1 MIGNPLTVA
10 DIISELRR
18 GQIRIPEIQR
28 NYVWKRS
35 QVAKLLDSIYRG
47 YPTGAILLWDSP
59 DGIIARDLRTDLGK
73 DVKADSPPKIVLD
86 GQQRITSLGRVF
98 DTQTPTSERILFNV
112 IDEIF
117 EPYSPRSAADSR
129 WIDVT
134 AFLSSELSELDL
146 LDSLTES
153 GTIPK
158 GDKAT
163 RNRVHANIVSLG
175 KVRDYLYPVEI
186 VKNADL
192 ETVTEVFIR
201 VNSGGTRLRDAELA
215 LARLA
220 WKLPGSI
227 VGPFEELEDECQTR
241 GFDLDTRFLMRALI
255 SIATEQSRFKD
266 LKAFWERPAD
276 QIERSWKKTASAL
289 KHALDFVEGNV
300 GIPGSALLSSQVSL
314 IPVAFVFANQ
324 RKLTSQEEKVLRR
337 AFLLSNV
344 FSRYSGPLETILNQD
359 LSTLSKSGKGVEG
372 LLEEIEKGLRGQTKI
387 RAEDLERAG
396 AASSYFPLAYLAAI
410 GNKAVDWFTGI
421 QLRRKSFAEDQN
433 IEYHHIFP
441 KKHLN
446 AAGVDRYL
454 RDEIANLAFLAQ
466 RANRSI
472 LARTPDDYLR
482 EIWEIAPERLEQQHV
497 PVDRRLWN
505 LSRFDDFLKARR
517 KSLATAMN
525 KVLDG

>member
-47 YPTGAILLWDSP
+47 YPTGSILLWDSP
-59 DGIIARDLRTDLGK
+59 EGVIARELRTELGK
-73 DVKADSPPKIVLD
+73 SVKADTPPKIVLD

-98 DTQTPTSERILFNV
+98 DPLSPATERILFNV

-134 AFLSSELSELDL
+134 EFFNSGLSELDL
-146 LDSLTES
+146 LDSLMDS
-153 GTIPK
+153 GAIPK
-158 GDKAT
+158 NDRAL
-163 RNRVHANIVSLG
+163 RNRVHANLASLG
-175 KVRDYLYPVEI
+175 KVRNYLYPVEI

-227 VGPFEELEDECQTR
+227 VGPFEELEDACQTR

-266 LKAFWERPAD
+266 LKAFWERPAGE
-276 QIERSWKKTASAL
+276 IAKSWSKTASAL
-289 KHALDFVEGNV
+289 KQALDFVEGNI
-300 GIPGSALLSSQVSL
+300 GIPGSAFLSSQVSL
-314 IPVAFVFANQ
+314 IPLAFVFANQ
-324 RKLTSQEEKVLRR
+324 KKLSSQEERLLRR

-344 FSRYSGPLETILNQD
+344 FSRYSGPLETTLNQD

-372 LLEEIEKGLRGQTKI
+372 FVEEIEKTLRGQTTV

-396 AASSYFPLAYLAAI
+396 TSSSYFPLSYLAAI
-410 GNKAVDWFTGI
+410 RSKAVDWFTGI
-421 QLRRKSFAEDQN
+421 QLRKKSFAEDQN

-446 AAGVDRYL
+446 AVGVDRYD
-454 RDEIANLAFLAQ
+454 RDEIANMAFLAQ

-472 LARTPDDYLR
+472 LARTPDDYLA
-482 EIWEIAPERLEQQHV
+482 EICESSPGRLEQQMV
-497 PVDRRLWN
+497 PMDPKLWK
-505 LSRFDDFLKARR
+505 LSRYSDFLKARR
-517 KSLATAMN
+517 KALASAMN
-525 KVLDG
+525 DVLEL